1 MTPNKVRPESSVAYA
16 RQRARFV
23 RHLVDDG
30 RFDEATAES
39 LVDRWERETARMDR
53 RRGSTAYWK
62 DAWLWIAN
70 EGTAGEVATKRDMNA
85 AADGQVYGG

>member
-1 MTPNKVRPESSVAYA
+1 MDIKVRPDARVAYQ

-30 RFDEATAES
+30 RFDEGAAQA
-39 LVDRWERETARMDR
+39 LIDRWEREATQVHR
-53 RRGSTAYWK
+53 RRGTTAYWK

-70 EGTAGEVATKRDMNA
+70 EGSPSQVATKRDMGA

>member
-1 MTPNKVRPESSVAYA
+1 MPRSDGNATYQ

-23 RHLVDDG
+23 RHLIDDG
-30 RFDEATAES
+30 RFDEAGAEA
-39 LVDRWERETARMDR
+39 LLDRWEHETAQMHR

-70 EGTAGEVATKRDMNA
+70 EGSAGQVATKRDMNA

>member
-1 MTPNKVRPESSVAYA
+1 MTIAPRSDANIAYQ

-30 RFDEATAES
+30 RVDEATAEA
-39 LVDRWERETARMDR
+39 LIDRWERETAQVRR

-70 EGTAGEVATKRDMNA
+70 ERSASEAATKRDMNA

>member
-1 MTPNKVRPESSVAYA
+1 MPRSYGNATYQ

-23 RHLVDDG
+23 RHLIDDG
-30 RFDEATAES
+30 RCDEAGAEA
-39 LVDRWERETARMDR
+39 LLDRWEHETAQMYR

-62 DAWLWIAN
+62 DAWLWIAK
-70 EGTAGEVATKRDMNA
+70 EGSAGQPATKRDMNA

>member
-1 MTPNKVRPESSVAYA
+1 MTTASRSDGTSAYQ

-30 RFDEATAES
+30 RFDEGTAES
-39 LVDRWERETARMDR
+39 LIDRWERETTRFHR

-70 EGTAGEVATKRDMNA
+70 ETPADQVATKRDMNA

>member
-1 MTPNKVRPESSVAYA
+1 MAITLRSTTNTAYQ

-30 RFDEATAES
+30 RFNEAAAEA
-39 LVDRWERETARMDR
+39 LIDRWEHETAPFHR

-70 EGTAGEVATKRDMNA
+70 EGPAGGVATKRDMNA

>member
-1 MTPNKVRPESSVAYA
+1 MPRSDRNATYQH
-16 RQRARFV
+16 QRDRFV

-30 RFDEATAES
+30 RFDEATAEA
-39 LVDRWERETARMDR
+39 LIDRWEQETSRVHR

-70 EGTAGEVATKRDMNA
+70 EGSAGQVATKRDMNA